1 MVGANHSALAV
12 HMVWHQGE
20 VEKVLGE
27 GAKFVTILRHPVD
40 QFESL
45 FSYYDLAKVFHMD
58 IERFV
63 EVYEEGGKEVGR
75 GPAIPRCPGSSA
87 PSAGTSSSG
96 TSASLT
102 SPSLPWS
109 RPGWRRWTEPST
121 WSWWPS
127 GSMSRWCCW
136 LTCCAG
142 HWPTSP
148 GGRPP
153 QPSQCEEECPPRL
166 PEVRAVGEGPRQP
179 RLLAVGGTVKV
190 LK

>member
-63 EVYEEGGKEVGR
+63 EVYAEGGKEVGR
-75 GPAIPRCPGSSA
+75 GPAIPDA
-87 PSAGTSSSG
+87 
-96 TSASLT
+96 
-102 SPSLPWS
+102 
-109 RPGWRRWTEPST
+109 
-121 WSWWPS
+121 
-127 GSMSRWCCW
+127 
-136 LTCCAG
+136 
-142 HWPTSP
+142 
-148 GGRPP
+148 
-153 QPSQCEEECPPRL
+153 QVPRL
-166 PEVRAVGEGPRQP
+166 PGQEPAALGPRP
-179 RLLAVGGTVKV
+179 P
-190 LK
+190 